1 MPAYDY
7 DCAACGRRFEV
18 IHGVHADP
26 PSSCPL
32 CGKGPIR
39 KAITAAAVH
48 YRGSGWAKKE
58 RRATASSGSKAQSDG
73 NASSA
78 GGSSTDKGST
88 TDKGSSSDRGSSTD
102 MGSSSD
108 KGSSSD
114 RSPSSNKGSSSETAK
129 PASAKA
135 ADAGP
140 SSTID

>member
-26 PSSCPL
+26 PTSCPL

-58 RRATASSGSKAQSDG
+58 RRATASSGSKAQSEG
-73 NASSA
+73 NGSSDAGSSA
-78 GGSSTDKGST
+78 AGSSADKVSSSE
-88 TDKGSSSDRGSSTD
+88 KGSSSDRGSSSEKGSTSKR
-102 MGSSSD
+102 GSSTDS
-108 KGSSSD
+108 
-114 RSPSSNKGSSSETAK
+114 GSSSETK
-129 PASAKA
+129 ASAPAKA
-135 ADAGP
+135 ADGGA
-140 SSTID
+140 SSTTD

>member
-26 PSSCPL
+26 PTSCPL

-73 NASSA
+73 NASSDA
-78 GGSSTDKGST
+78 SASTDKAST
-88 TDKGSSSDRGSSTD
+88 DKASTDKGSSSER
-102 MGSSSD
+102 GSSSD
-108 KGSSSD
+108 KGSTSKRGSSTD
-114 RSPSSNKGSSSETAK
+114 SGSSSETRTSA
-129 PASAKA
+129 PAKA
-135 ADAGP
+135 ADAGA
-140 SSTID
+140 SSTTD

>member
-26 PSSCPL
+26 PTSCPL

-58 RRATASSGSKAQSDG
+58 RRTTASSGSKAQSEG
-73 NASSA
+73 NGSSDAS
-78 GGSSTDKGST
+78 SSTDKVSSS
-88 TDKGSSSDRGSSTD
+88 DKASSSDRGSSTD
-102 MGSSSD
+102 KGSTSKRGSSTDS
-108 KGSSSD
+108 
-114 RSPSSNKGSSSETAK
+114 GSSSETK
-129 PASAKA
+129 ASAPAKA
-135 ADAGP
+135 ADAGAP
-140 SSTID
+140 STTD